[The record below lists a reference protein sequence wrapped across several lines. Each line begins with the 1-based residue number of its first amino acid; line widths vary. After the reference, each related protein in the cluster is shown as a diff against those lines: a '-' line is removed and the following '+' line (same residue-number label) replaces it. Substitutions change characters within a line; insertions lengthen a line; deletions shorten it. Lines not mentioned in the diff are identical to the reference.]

1 MPLDDEIIEENP
13 LEGEEDTPDNP
24 TDNPINSDDPE
35 VEGDESLVQDEIDSG
50 SSVPE
55 EEQSEPD
62 EVPDEVLDDNSDI
75 NFDETEFPEA
85 DPELDFDEFDYPE
98 EYITYV
104 YNSVSDNELDYSE
117 EEIET
122 YNYSEAVEVYTDLEA
137 FEASTIQVDLYQY
150 TILNRLEFIQY
161 ALCIVIAL
169 LFLQIF
175 VRYKK

>member
-50 SSVPE
+50 SSVHE
-55 EEQSEPD
+55 GEQSEPD
-62 EVPDEVLDDNSDI
+62 EFPDEVLEDDPDV
-75 NFDETEFPEA
+75 NFDETEI
-85 DPELDFDEFDYPE
+85 PE
-98 EYITYV
+98 EESVLPVIDT
-104 YNSVSDNELDYSE
+104 VSDNELAHQEEEQE
-117 EEIET
+117 EEIEVLSYT
-122 YNYSEAVEVYTDLEA
+122 EAVEVYSDLEA
-137 FEASTIQVDLYQY
+137 FESSTIQVDLYQY
-150 TILNRLEFIQY
+150 TILNRLEFMQY